1 MIIVLNHAAIFLLN
15 LINLVFIRFISPGGK
30 KLLVNITDSGVNSL
44 TLPLFIPRIL
54 VSGLPPPKSLS
65 KSEANRSK
73 R

>member
-1 MIIVLNHAAIFLLN
+1 MIIVLNHAIFLLN
-15 LINLVFIRFISPGGK
+15 LINPAFIRFISPGGK
-30 KLLVNITDSGVNSL
+30 KLLVNITESGDNSL